1 MWPPRSSTGTEENA
15 ADPANSVALP
25 TRATALWEE
34 KADGLAPWERK
45 VKRAPR
51 EEEDDGTDGKVSP
64 ASVRV
69 TQWFRLWTTLRRR
82 VGAES
87 MLLRT
92 TSMWPSL
99 KRSPKAA
106 PRAQT
111 TEEIGRASCRER
123 VEISGV
129 GGSLRKIK
137 TE

>member
-25 TRATALWEE
+25 TGATALWEE

-64 ASVRV
+64 ASFRV

-82 VGAES
+82 VGRSEEHTS
-87 MLLRT
+87 ELQSRLHLVCRLL
-92 TSMWPSL
+92 L
-99 KRSPKAA
+99 EKK
-106 PRAQT
+106 
-111 TEEIGRASCRER
+111 
-123 VEISGV
+123 
-129 GGSLRKIK
+129 KIQYA
-137 TE
+137 